1 MAIWKDIV
9 AKDATQPPEAAP
21 SAATPVTRPRPE
33 PVTSTPINTTPA
45 PQAASSGRKDLKES
59 VIASGLTFEG
69 KIEGSGHVRISGRFK
84 GDVHVDGTLTVDA
97 GAHLAGAVRAGSV
110 VVAGE
115 IEGNIEG
122 AQRVELH
129 QSGVVNGDVTAGSLT
144 VADGAR
150 MRGRSE
156 FGWNDSG
163 SKTTGRS

>member
-9 AKDATQPPEAAP
+9 AKDSTQPEAAP
-21 SAATPVTRPRPE
+21 ASAPVIRPRPE
-33 PVTSTPINTTPA
+33 VVPSAPSPQPA
-45 PQAASSGRKDLKES
+45 SGSRKEMKES
-59 VIASGLTFEG
+59 IIATGLTFEG

-84 GDVHVDGTLTVDA
+84 GDVNVDGTLTVEA
-97 GAHLAGAVRAGSV
+97 GAHLAGAVRASAV

-129 QSGVVNGDVTAGSLT
+129 QSGVVNGDVSAGSLT

-150 MRGRSE
+150 MRGRAE
-156 FGWNDSG
+156 FGWSETGSTKSSG
-163 SKTTGRS
+163 RL

>member
-9 AKDATQPPEAAP
+9 AKDSQPDSAPAAP
-21 SAATPVTRPRPE
+21 AAPAPAVRPRPE
-33 PVTSTPINTTPA
+33 PVPGP
-45 PQAASSGRKDLKES
+45 AASQAPSGARRELKES
-59 VIASGLTFEG
+59 IIASGLTFEG

-84 GDVHVDGTLTVDA
+84 GDVHVDGTLSVEA
-97 GAHLAGAVRAGSV
+97 GAHLAGAVRAASV

-129 QSGVVNGDVTAGSLT
+129 QSAVVNGDINAGSLS
-144 VADGAR
+144 VAEGAR

-156 FGWNDSG
+156 FGWSESG
-163 SKTTGRS
+163 ATKPGRN

>member
-9 AKDATQPPEAAP
+9 AKDSTQPEAGPA
-21 SAATPVTRPRPE
+21 STPPVNRPRPE
-33 PVTSTPINTTPA
+33 AVPSASPPPAAPVS
-45 PQAASSGRKDLKES
+45 RKELKES
-59 VIASGLTFEG
+59 IIAAGLTFEG

-84 GDVHVDGTLTVDA
+84 GDVHVDGTLTVES

-129 QSGVVNGDVTAGSLT
+129 QSGVVNGDVSAGALV

-150 MRGRSE
+150 MRGKAE
-156 FGWNDSG
+156 FGWNE
-163 SKTTGRS
+163 TGGKGGGHR

>member
-9 AKDATQPPEAAP
+9 AKDSTQPEAVPPAAP
-21 SAATPVTRPRPE
+21 PVNRPRPE
-33 PVTSTPINTTPA
+33 AVPNPPPQPA
-45 PQAASSGRKDLKES
+45 PVSRKDMKES
-59 VIASGLTFEG
+59 VLASGLTFEG

-84 GDVHVDGTLTVDA
+84 GDVHVDGTLTVEA

-129 QSGVVNGDVTAGSLT
+129 QSGVVNGDVSAGSLT

-150 MRGRSE
+150 MRGKAE
-156 FGWNDSG
+156 FGWNETGGKTSG
-163 SKTTGRS
+163 RN

>member
-9 AKDATQPPEAAP
+9 AKDSNQPETAAGSPPPVNRPRPEVVANTPAP
-21 SAATPVTRPRPE
+21 SAAPMT
-33 PVTSTPINTTPA
+33 
-45 PQAASSGRKDLKES
+45 SGRAPRIS
-59 VIASGLTFEG
+59 RNPVIAAGLTFEG

-84 GDVHVDGTLTVDA
+84 GDVHVDGTLTVEA

-129 QSGVVNGDVTAGSLT
+129 QSGVVNGDISAGSLT

-150 MRGRSE
+150 MRGRAE
-156 FGWNDSG
+156 FGWSETGGKGGG
-163 SKTTGRS
+163 SR

>member
-9 AKDATQPPEAAP
+9 AKDSTQPEGAAAIP
-21 SAATPVTRPRPE
+21 PPVNRPRPE
-33 PVTSTPINTTPA
+33 AVASAAPPASSPA
-45 PQAASSGRKDLKES
+45 PAVRKDLKES
-59 VIASGLTFEG
+59 VIATGLTFEG

-84 GDVHVDGTLTVDA
+84 GDVNVDGTLTVEA
-97 GAHLAGAVRAGSV
+97 GAHLAGAVRAGAV

-129 QSGVVNGDVTAGSLT
+129 QSGVVNGDISAGSLT

-150 MRGRSE
+150 MRGKAE
-156 FGWNDSG
+156 FGWSE
-163 SKTTGRS
+163 TGGKGGGHR

>member
-9 AKDATQPPEAAP
+9 AKDSTQPDPVPASAP
-21 SAATPVTRPRPE
+21 PPVSRPRPE
-33 PVTSTPINTTPA
+33 VVPHASPPPPA
-45 PQAASSGRKDLKES
+45 PASRKDLKES
-59 VIASGLTFEG
+59 IIAAGLTFEG

-84 GDVHVDGTLTVDA
+84 GDVHVDGTLTVES
-97 GAHLAGAVRAGSV
+97 GAHLAGSVRAGSV

-129 QSGVVNGDVTAGSLT
+129 QSGVVNGDISAGSLT

-150 MRGRSE
+150 MRGKSE
-156 FGWNDSG
+156 FGWNE
-163 SKTTGRS
+163 TGGKGGGQR

>member
-9 AKDATQPPEAAP
+9 AKDSTQPDTAAGSPPPVNRPRPEVVANSPAPSAAP
-21 SAATPVTRPRPE
+21 SAPPVRR
-33 PVTSTPINTTPA
+33 
-45 PQAASSGRKDLKES
+45 DLKET
-59 VIASGLTFEG
+59 VIAAGLTFEG
-69 KIEGSGHVRISGRFK
+69 KIDGSGHVRISGRFK

-129 QSGVVNGDVTAGSLT
+129 QTGVVNGDIAAGSLT

-150 MRGRSE
+150 MRGKAE
-156 FGWNDSG
+156 FGWGDSG
-163 SKTTGRS
+163 SGKGGGNR

>member
-9 AKDATQPPEAAP
+9 AKDSTQPEAAP
-21 SAATPVTRPRPE
+21 VSAPPINRPRPE
-33 PVTSTPINTTPA
+33 AVLSVSPPPAAPVS
-45 PQAASSGRKDLKES
+45 RKDLKES
-59 VIASGLTFEG
+59 IIASGLTFEG

-84 GDVHVDGTLTVDA
+84 GDVHVDGTLTIEA

-129 QSGVVNGDVTAGSLT
+129 QSGVVNGDISAGSLT

-150 MRGRSE
+150 MRGKSE
-156 FGWNDSG
+156 FGWNEAG
-163 SKTTGRS
+163 GKGGGNR

>member
-9 AKDATQPPEAAP
+9 AKDSTQPDAVAG
-21 SAATPVTRPRPE
+21 STPPVNRPRPE
-33 PVTSTPINTTPA
+33 AVPSAPA
-45 PQAASSGRKDLKES
+45 PQAPAANRKDMKES
-59 VIASGLTFEG
+59 VLATGLTFEG

-84 GDVHVDGTLTVDA
+84 GDVHVDGTLTIDA
-97 GAHLAGAVRAGSV
+97 GAHLAGSVRAASV

-129 QSGVVNGDVTAGSLT
+129 QGGVVNGDVSAGTLT

-150 MRGRSE
+150 MRGRAE
-156 FGWNDSG
+156 FGWNESGG
-163 SKTTGRS
+163 SKGGRA

>member
-1 MAIWKDIV
+1 M
-9 AKDATQPPEAAP
+9 
-21 SAATPVTRPRPE
+21 
-33 PVTSTPINTTPA
+33 
-45 PQAASSGRKDLKES
+45 KET
-59 VIASGLTFEG
+59 VIAQGLTFEG
-69 KIEGSGHVRISGRFK
+69 KIDGSGHVRISGRFK

-129 QSGVVNGDVTAGSLT
+129 QTGVVNGDIAAGSLT

-150 MRGRSE
+150 MRGKAE
-156 FGWNDSG
+156 FGWGDSG
-163 SKTTGRS
+163 GKGSGNR

>member
-9 AKDATQPPEAAP
+9 AKDSTQPETTAGSPP
-21 SAATPVTRPRPE
+21 PPPPVNRPRPE
-33 PVTSTPINTTPA
+33 AVQS
-45 PQAASSGRKDLKES
+45 ASSPQPAAAARKDLKES
-59 VIASGLTFEG
+59 VIATGLTFEG

-84 GDVHVDGTLTVDA
+84 GDVHVDGTLTVEA
-97 GAHLAGAVRAGSV
+97 GAHLAGAIRAGAV

-129 QSGVVNGDVTAGSLT
+129 QSGVVNGDISAGSLT

-156 FGWNDSG
+156 FGWTESG
-163 SKTTGRS
+163 GKGGGNR

>member
-9 AKDATQPPEAAP
+9 AKDSTQPDAP
-21 SAATPVTRPRPE
+21 ASSAPPVNRPRPE
-33 PVTSTPINTTPA
+33 AVPSAPA
-45 PQAASSGRKDLKES
+45 PQAASVNRKDLKES
-59 VIASGLTFEG
+59 LLATGLTFEG

-84 GDVHVDGTLTVDA
+84 GDVHVDGTLTIDA
-97 GAHLAGAVRAGSV
+97 GAHLAGSVRAASV

-129 QSGVVNGDVTAGSLT
+129 QGGVVNGDVSAGTLT

-150 MRGRSE
+150 MRGRAE
-156 FGWNDSG
+156 FGWNESG
-163 SKTTGRS
+163 ASKGGRS

>member
-9 AKDATQPPEAAP
+9 AKDSTQPESAAASPPPVNRPRPEVVAHSPAPSAAP
-21 SAATPVTRPRPE
+21 SAPA
-33 PVTSTPINTTPA
+33 SPA
-45 PQAASSGRKDLKES
+45 PRKDLKES
-59 VIASGLTFEG
+59 VIATGLTFEG

-84 GDVHVDGTLTVDA
+84 GDVHVDGTLTVEA
-97 GAHLAGAVRAGSV
+97 GAHLAGAVRAGAV

-129 QSGVVNGDVTAGSLT
+129 QSGIVNGDIAAGSLT

-150 MRGRSE
+150 MRGKAE
-156 FGWNDSG
+156 FGWSETGGKGGG
-163 SKTTGRS
+163 SR

>member
-9 AKDATQPPEAAP
+9 AKDSPPETATAVP
-21 SAATPVTRPRPE
+21 AATNRPRPE
-33 PVTSTPINTTPA
+33 PIPAIPPASPQPTSVA
-45 PQAASSGRKDLKES
+45 RRELKES
-59 VIASGLTFEG
+59 VIATGLTFEG

-84 GDVHVDGTLTVDA
+84 GDVHVDGTLSVDA
-97 GAHLAGAVRAGSV
+97 GAHLAGAVRAASV

-129 QSGVVNGDVTAGSLT
+129 QTAVVNGDINAGSLS
-144 VADGAR
+144 VAEGAR

-156 FGWNDSG
+156 FGWSESAPG
-163 SKTTGRS
+163 KPGRS